1 MKSCARIVNAKN
13 EYKSAITPWWVG
25 FYGKLFHFYPFKY
38 WSHQQFFWI
47 LYHYCNKKTLF
58 NRNDVV
64 FEMDFSSFSLAWG
77 FFDTKSLP
85 NSLKLSSVNSL
96 PVHLFAIRGWRKWQF
111 LKLLRGRGCT
121 LGLPEINK
129 TRSQIV
135 CSAT

>member
-1 MKSCARIVNAKN
+1 MKFCTRIFNVKR
-13 EYKSAITPWWVG
+13 EYKSAIARWWVG
-25 FYGKLFHFYPFKY
+25 FFGTLFHLHPFKY
-38 WSHQQFFWI
+38 WSHQFFWI

-85 NSLKLSSVNSL
+85 NSLKLSSVNSS

-129 TRSQIV
+129 AGS
-135 CSAT
+135 